1 MAAQT
6 NISLD
11 MTTVL
16 ILLSAA
22 SKLVKINRAKNQ
34 LKGIETQDGALQ
46 GAISHTAERIRETIG
61 E

>member
-22 SKLVKINRAKNQ
+22 STLVKINRAKNH
-34 LKGIETQDGALQ
+34 LKGTDTQDEALQ
-46 GAISHTAERIRETIG
+46 GAVSHTAERIRETIG